1 MLFFCMCLKLF
12 IIKRIFSVMEHPAF
26 IYSLLQ
32 SFQWNETY
40 HSGHPELTKG
50 EEAKLGNWA
59 LTLQIPT

>member
-1 MLFFCMCLKLF
+1 MLFFCMVLKLL

-32 SFQWNETY
+32 NFQWNETY
-40 HSGHPELTKG
+40 NLGHPELMK
-50 EEAKLGNWA
+50 EEDAKLGNWA